1 MVLGGAAGGGYS
13 QVIPMEDFNL
23 HLTGDIHAIT
33 ASNNLLAAQL
43 DTRMFHEKTQS
54 DAALYKRLL
63 AVKDGKM
70 EFCPM
75 QVKRLE
81 KLGIAKRNPDEL
93 TAEEITKFARLNID
107 PSTISW
113 NRVMD
118 INDRFLRK
126 ITIGQAATE
135 KNSDRVTQFDISVA
149 SEIMAIL
156 ALAESLEDFKQRTG
170 RIVVGSSFEGEPVTV
185 DDLCMTG
192 AICVLMK
199 DAMKPTL
206 MQTVEGTP
214 ILVHAGPF
222 ANIAHGN
229 SSIVA
234 DRVALKLVGKDG
246 FVVTEAGFGA
256 DIGMEKFFNIKCR
269 YSKLVPNCAIL
280 VCTVRALKLH
290 GGGPKVNPGTP
301 LSVEYST
308 EVRKVYD
315 TYRRTSLIRTN
326 REFQGSCPD

>member
-33 ASNNLLAAQL
+33 AANNLLAAQL
-43 DTRMFHEKTQS
+43 DARMFHENTQS
-54 DAALYKRLL
+54 DTALFNRLVS
-63 AVKDGKM
+63 VKGGKK
-70 EFCPM
+70 EFCPI

-81 KLGIAKRNPDEL
+81 KCGINKRNPEEL
-93 TAEEITKFARLNID
+93 TPEEMKKFARLNID

-118 INDRFLRK
+118 VNDRFLRK
-126 ITIGQAATE
+126 ITVGQSATE
-135 KNSDRVTQFDISVA
+135 KNMTRETNFDITVA

-156 ALAESLEDFKQRTG
+156 ALAENLEDFKLRTG
-170 RIVVGSSFEGEPVTV
+170 RIVVASSFEGEPVTV
-185 DDLCMTG
+185 DDLGMTE
-192 AICVLMK
+192 AICILMK

-214 ILVHAGPF
+214 IFVHAGPF

-234 DRVALKLVGKDG
+234 DRIALKLVGKDG

-269 YSKLVPNCAIL
+269 YSKLVPNCVVL
-280 VCTVRALKLH
+280 VASIRALKLH

-301 LSVEYST
+301 LSIEYST
-308 EVRKVYD
+308 EVRFC
-315 TYRRTSLIRTN
+315 SH
-326 REFQGSCPD
+326 